1 MAKNRIKELRT
12 KKGLSQSQLANEL
25 GISNQIISF
34 YENDKRE
41 PKIEMWQK
49 LADFFGVSV
58 PYLQGIEPDF
68 LEVTKQVRIALS
80 LTLNNYYFGYKNNN
94 YSLTYEFG
102 KEIFTIAN
110 DKEKWNTIFSKGR
123 YQISKSEAREL
134 YDYVNKYFELT
145 GKKIRSVTGIDSI
158 TNYWMKELNF
168 LLQDERLIRYTNRDL
183 FRLNEK
189 SRLSSSRIV
198 YTCDRFA
205 NRISKSIYQKIIS
218 DFSTDLGKYIDQRKY
233 RTELGILENNFDLAL
248 RTADSIQN
256 MRETIDDYKNALNA
270 FVDKIQ
276 LDESKGKVAVF
287 IKRDKDSTEF
297 FKKIDQLYKEFDE
310 LYSKDKDFKEFAK
323 NYEEKHQIVIKEETG
338 ETKKVDS
345 IFSVFKTRK
354 LLCLYM
360 YKHKKGEN
368 TAKLYELLVKMGVL

>member
-12 KKGLSQSQLANEL
+12 KKGLSQAQLANEL
-25 GISNQIISF
+25 GVSNQIISF

-49 LADFFGVSV
+49 LADFFGVSI
-58 PYLQGIEPDF
+58 PYLKGIEPDF
-68 LEVTKQVRIALS
+68 LEVTEQIKIALS
-80 LTLNNYYFGYKNNN
+80 LTINNYYFGYKNNN

-102 KEIFTIAN
+102 KEIFTIAD
-110 DKEKWNTIFSKGR
+110 DKKKWNAIFSEDK
-123 YQISKSEAREL
+123 YQISKSDARKL

-145 GKKIRSVTGIDSI
+145 GKKIRSVTGINSI

-168 LLQDERLIRYTNRDL
+168 LLQDERLIRYTSRDL

-198 YTCDRFA
+198 HTCDRFA

-276 LDESKGKVAVF
+276 LDESKGKVAVSLS
-287 IKRDKDSTEF
+287 R
-297 FKKIDQLYKEFDE
+297 
-310 LYSKDKDFKEFAK
+310 
-323 NYEEKHQIVIKEETG
+323 
-338 ETKKVDS
+338 S
-345 IFSVFKTRK
+345 I
-354 LLCLYM
+354 LAL
-360 YKHKKGEN
+360 N
-368 TAKLYELLVKMGVL
+368 P

>member
-12 KKGLSQSQLANEL
+12 KKGLSQAQLANEL

-68 LEVTKQVRIALS
+68 LEATKQVKIALS

-287 IKRDKDSTEF
+287 IKQ
-297 FKKIDQLYKEFDE
+297 KKMQQNFL
-310 LYSKDKDFKEFAK
+310 
-323 NYEEKHQIVIKEETG
+323 
-338 ETKKVDS
+338 KK
-345 IFSVFKTRK
+345 
-354 LLCLYM
+354 
-360 YKHKKGEN
+360 
-368 TAKLYELLVKMGVL
+368 

>member
-1 MAKNRIKELRT
+1 
-12 KKGLSQSQLANEL
+12 
-25 GISNQIISF
+25 
-34 YENDKRE
+34 
-41 PKIEMWQK
+41 MWQK

-68 LEVTKQVRIALS
+68 LEATKQVRIALS

-183 FRLNEK
+183 FQLNEK
-189 SRLSSSRIV
+189 SRLSSSQIV

-256 MRETIDDYKNALNA
+256 IRETIDDYKNALNA

-287 IKRDKDSTEF
+287 IKQHKDSTEF
-297 FKKIDQLYKEFDE
+297 LKKIDQLYKEFDE

-368 TAKLYELLVKMGVL
+368 TAKLYELLVKMKVL